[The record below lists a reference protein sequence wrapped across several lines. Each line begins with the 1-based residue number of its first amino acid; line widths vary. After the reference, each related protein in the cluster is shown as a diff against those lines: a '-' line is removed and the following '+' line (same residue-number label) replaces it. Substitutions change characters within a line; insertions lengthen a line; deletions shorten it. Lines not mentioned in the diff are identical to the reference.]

1 MLAALARTRRD
12 VRRGAA
18 RDPAAPWP
26 SLRRGGGGAGQ
37 RFMDLAVDHV
47 LLNLSHVTRID
58 VDGIEA
64 LQVCAPDEDWYVIQA
79 DAGCTVFVHIDFVHA
94 DGDLDLA
101 IMDASQMLLDVSDG
115 VTDSEDVTL
124 AAVETGPLY
133 INVFGFRGDA
143 NSYSMQVNEAC
154 P

>member
-1 MLAALARTRRD
+1 MICFSGAGDLCVD
-12 VRRGAA
+12 VICADGESCNPDTGACEA
-18 RDPAAPWP
+18 VVACVDDDQEDNDTLETAAPVMP
-26 SLRRGGGGAGQ
+26 GSA
-37 RFMDLAVDHV
+37 F
-47 LLNLSHVTRID
+47 
-58 VDGIEA
+58 EA